1 MDKPFI
7 IRLQSVYGKHKK
19 LITIVLKWIVL
30 LVTGLY
36 LLKIF
41 VDFSANQNFISYISS
56 NFSNNGIWLIP
67 VLLLLPLNWLFEA
80 RKWQKIV
87 SLTEEISLHRSILSV
102 LAGSSTAFF
111 SPNRTGDFVGRGLYL
126 KKENQS
132 QVIPFSVLNSLTQNI
147 ILIACGFPVAIL
159 FLLSTQ
165 NQPVF
170 SYQILLK
177 SGLILL
183 ISIVFFF
190 IMIRFT
196 QRINQPEWLL
206 RMKLTFMRA
215 GSKTFFEV
223 LYFSF
228 LRYLIFS
235 VQFYFMLRFFG
246 VDLSVWQAIL
256 ALPTNYLL
264 VTLAPAFSFSEAGV
278 RGSTAVL
285 IIGAFST
292 QFTGIALAGIT
303 IWLVNFVV
311 PMMVGS
317 VLILLKK
324 PDNMT
329 VLPLPNTENA
339 NT

>member
-1 MDKPFI
+1 MPFI
-7 IRLQSVYGKHKK
+7 IRLQSAYDNHKK
-19 LITIVLKWIVL
+19 RITIVLKWIVL
-30 LVTGLY
+30 LATGLY

-41 VDFSANQNFISYISS
+41 VDFSANQNFISYISA
-56 NFSNNGIWLIP
+56 NFSKNGLWLIL
-67 VLLLLPLNWLFEA
+67 VLLLLPVNWFFEA

-87 SLTEEISLHRSILSV
+87 SPTEKISLRRSILSV

-126 KKENQS
+126 KKENQT

-147 ILIACGFPVAIL
+147 ILIACGFPMAVL

-165 NQPVF
+165 NQEISGYGF
-170 SYQILLK
+170 LLK
-177 SGLILL
+177 SGGILL
-183 ISIVFFF
+183 AGTIGFF
-190 IMIRFT
+190 IIFRIIRK
-196 QRINQPEWLL
+196 INLPEWLL
-206 RMKLTFMRA
+206 RMKLTFLKT

-246 VDLSVWQAIL
+246 VDLSVWQAII

-285 IIGAFST
+285 VIGAFSS
-292 QFTGIALAGIT
+292 QLTGIALAGMT
-303 IWLVNFVV
+303 IWLVNFVI

-317 VLILLKK
+317 VLILLKE
-324 PDNMT
+324 PNNMT
-329 VLPLPNTENA
+329 ALPFTDSGDA
-339 NT
+339 ST